1 MKIFKKFK
9 GEKKMIKMKI
19 ISMIIL
25 AVFVVGLAGCG
36 TTPSIINP
44 EMVSLES
51 PLYIIE
57 GENHVEGFYDFV
69 EEMEIIYGGM
79 WVSCIGEYSL
89 VGGLVES
96 LEIYIEDIRE
106 GNSCL
111 IIPPIPEGI
120 QEYQDLEAEYPDLCP
135 LSCDELESELDSYS
149 SPLIYFS
156 QDIGAEKLRGII
168 VANQVDASLA
178 ELLSGGDGVPLDI
191 PFRYE
196 NGQLQ
201 IL

>member
-1 MKIFKKFK
+1 
-9 GEKKMIKMKI
+9 MIKMKI

-156 QDIGAEKLRGII
+156 QDLQTDKISGII
-168 VANQVDASLA
+168 VADQVDASLA
-178 ELLSGGDGVPLDI
+178 ELLNAGDIPLDTS
-191 PFRYE
+191 FRYE

-201 IL
+201 ILN